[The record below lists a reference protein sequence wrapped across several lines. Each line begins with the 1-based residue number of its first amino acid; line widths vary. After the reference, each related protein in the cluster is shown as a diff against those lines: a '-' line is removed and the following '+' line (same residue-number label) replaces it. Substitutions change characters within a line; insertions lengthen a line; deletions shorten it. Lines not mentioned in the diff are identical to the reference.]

1 MVGFKDRLERIE
13 ASLSPPL
20 SPPRRYRDEGAF
32 QDEARGHRGGAPCTS
47 PMGRCRAEPGGAELG
62 VSVRAGGILPLRC
75 GPAGGCTG
83 GEG

>member
-32 QDEARGHRGGAPCTS
+32 QDEARGHRGGAA
-47 PMGRCRAEPGGAELG
+47 CR
-62 VSVRAGGILPLRC
+62 SS
-75 GPAGGCTG
+75 TW
-83 GEG
+83 